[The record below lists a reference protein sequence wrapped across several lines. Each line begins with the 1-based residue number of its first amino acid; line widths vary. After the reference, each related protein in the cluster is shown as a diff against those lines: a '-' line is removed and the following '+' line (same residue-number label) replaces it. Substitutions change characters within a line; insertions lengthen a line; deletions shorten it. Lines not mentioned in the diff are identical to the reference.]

1 MAEAAFSL
9 ACSLANFSEAEIV
22 LLRVVEYPFEIY
34 SCGMNDSFFQ
44 NPLTD
49 PKRAKKIH
57 AKKDT
62 IYRGVANYL
71 KHLVAKEVTN
81 HQKVTFEIREGP
93 VVDAIL
99 DVIEKRVVN
108 LIVISSTGQD
118 QNPYMMGSVAS
129 RILRE
134 AQVPVILIRDES
146 GNQIQYKSSGQR
158 FPLEKTINK
167 NYGVMVT

>member
-1 MAEAAFSL
+1 MLFRS
-9 ACSLANFSEAEIV
+9 
-22 LLRVVEYPFEIY
+22 
-34 SCGMNDSFFQ
+34 
-44 NPLTD
+44 
-49 PKRAKKIH
+49 
-57 AKKDT
+57 
-62 IYRGVANYL
+62 
-71 KHLVAKEVTN
+71 

-108 LIVISSTGQD
+108 LIVMSSTGQD